1 MAKRI
6 KVRVKKK
13 TANVLKDIDSNLNT
27 VLSILTKLALVAMSI
42 KTVIEI
48 LTR

>member
-1 MAKRI
+1 MGE
-6 KVRVKKK
+6 KKK
-13 TANVLKDIDSNLNT
+13 TAEVLKNIDSNLDT

-48 LTR
+48 LTT